1 MSEPRPPIPVE
12 RFIRL
17 FTAHERRIFTYILA
31 QLGHLADAED
41 VLQEVSVVLWQK
53 IGEYE
58 EGTNFTAWAFSIA
71 RHKVLQHRAKMA
83 AAPLP
88 FDDELVETLAADM
101 ESIGEELEQ
110 RHKALAV
117 CLAKLPE
124 RDRDLM
130 RRRYEAGATIK
141 AIAAAVNRPL
151 EGLYKAVRR
160 IHRRLG
166 ECVDREIETE
176 QT

>member
-1 MSEPRPPIPVE
+1 MTQANAPIPVE

-17 FTAHERRIFTYILA
+17 FTTNERRIFTYILA

-53 IGEYE
+53 IGEYD

-71 RHKVLQHRAKMA
+71 RHKVLQHRAEMA
-83 AAPLP
+83 RRPLP
-88 FDDELVETLAADM
+88 FDDELVESLAADM
-101 ESIGEELEQ
+101 EAIGEQLEE
-110 RHKALAV
+110 RHKALAI

-124 RDRDLM
+124 GDRDLM

-166 ECVDREIETE
+166 ECVDREMETE